1 MTTGNCDIPELIAE
15 NGESTVRATLE
26 THFISP
32 AAFDILLR
40 DPFTRD
46 DFEAFL
52 AERQR
57 TIQAAIEDLLVKERL
72 DPPPQLRGL
81 DAQIEEVELGIRS
94 VIADCLDS
102 NTSRLP
108 YHVQERVKDR
118 L

>member
-1 MTTGNCDIPELIAE
+1 MTCRSSSRRTANRQCVPPLRPT
-15 NGESTVRATLE
+15 SSRHL
-26 THFISP
+26 ISP

-57 TIQAAIEDLLVKERL
+57 TLQAAIEDLLVKERL
-72 DPPPQLRGL
+72 DLPPQLPEL
-81 DAQIEEVELGIRS
+81 DAQIEEVELGIRR
-94 VIADCLDS
+94 VIADCLDG

-108 YHVQERVKDR
+108 YHVQKRVKDR

>member
-1 MTTGNCDIPELIAE
+1 MTTGNYDMPELIAE

-26 THFISP
+26 THLISP

-72 DPPPQLRGL
+72 DLPPQLREL
-81 DAQIEEVELGIRS
+81 DAQIEEVELGIRR

>member
-1 MTTGNCDIPELIAE
+1 MPEFIAE

-26 THFISP
+26 THLISP

-57 TIQAAIEDLLVKERL
+57 TL
-72 DPPPQLRGL
+72 
-81 DAQIEEVELGIRS
+81 
-94 VIADCLDS
+94 
-102 NTSRLP
+102 
-108 YHVQERVKDR
+108 
-118 L
+118 